1 MKPFLAAVVAIVVIS
16 AGANA
21 MLNSMPEWS
30 SAGAYSTSNVRL
42 D

>member
-1 MKPFLAAVVAIVVIS
+1 MKPFLAALAAIVIIS

-21 MLNSMPEWS
+21 VLTSMPEWS

>member
-1 MKPFLAAVVAIVVIS
+1 MKPFLAAIIAIIAIS
-16 AGANA
+16 AGASA
-21 MLNSMPEWS
+21 VLSSMDEWS